1 MNAEIRAKTRIH
13 KSAAIATSARAERQF
28 IRVCRNEQSS
38 FNSDR
43 VGGIDDRITL
53 VGQLVDFSL

>member
-1 MNAEIRAKTRIH
+1 MNAEIRAKTPIH
-13 KSAAIATSARAERQF
+13 KSAAIAKSARAERQEF
-28 IRVCRNEQSS
+28 TEKQSS

-53 VGQLVDFSL
+53 VGQLIDFSL